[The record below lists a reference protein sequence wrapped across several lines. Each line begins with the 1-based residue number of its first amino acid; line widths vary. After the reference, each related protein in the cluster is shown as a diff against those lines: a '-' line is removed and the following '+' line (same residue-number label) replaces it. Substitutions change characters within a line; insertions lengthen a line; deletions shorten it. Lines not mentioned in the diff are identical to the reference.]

1 MILFYNKL
9 YNKKGWYLSYFAHTL
24 NIIIS
29 QKDEILFNKI
39 IKQLI
44 ILSISFN
51 LYNTIKKEKE
61 KF

>member
-1 MILFYNKL
+1 MILFYSKL
-9 YNKKGWYLSYFAHTL
+9 YNKNGNLSYFAYTL
-24 NIIIS
+24 SIIIS